1 MISNE
6 DVDGRGEFLADTD
19 NSEEGLGL
27 CVDWS
32 VVDGLSDVVVG
43 LGLALATDDCCWGG
57 GGAALFL
64 DDLMLDK
71 ESLDPWDDLLTVR
84 DDFDKLCFSSSSF
97 CTASFLSSALSWL
110 LWLSLDSAL
119 LTSSDTAADPRLTV
133 LT

>member
-43 LGLALATDDCCWGG
+43 LGLALATDDCC
-57 GGAALFL
+57 
-64 DDLMLDK
+64 
-71 ESLDPWDDLLTVR
+71 
-84 DDFDKLCFSSSSF
+84 
-97 CTASFLSSALSWL
+97 
-110 LWLSLDSAL
+110 
-119 LTSSDTAADPRLTV
+119 
-133 LT
+133 